1 VLCAARTP
9 RKLVRREPSS
19 PSSTSPQMAHTT
31 INTYRAEY
39 APLVVWIISGHR
51 VPGCILPLLSS
62 LLSSYLIFLLP
73 HPTSLLDTRTCRI
86 AWHLYLCFHLW
97 PLVLFVASIR
107 TGSCVLYFPTAH
119 SLHACQQGHHPI
131 LPQRAPGRL
140 PAVRVAPTA
149 SALFALWMLSP
160 RQLALLWPCLPT
172 QATAY
177 TPHAPASA
185 LAPPAPP
192 APPRLA
198 TTVTALDLLLLLL
211 LLYLVSCPQFQ
222 ILCGTKPYP
231 DLPRH
236 SNFPLSVWCRQTT
249 NPPPPAHTYYPDKVH

>member
-1 VLCAARTP
+1 MLCAAHTP

-31 INTYRAEY
+31 VNTYRAEH
-39 APLVVWIISGHR
+39 APLVVMIISGHR
-51 VPGCILPLLSS
+51 VPGCNLPLLSS
-62 LLSSYLIFLLP
+62 LLSSYLTFLLP
-73 HPTSLLDTRTCRI
+73 HSTSLLDTRTCRI

-107 TGSCVLYFPTAH
+107 TGPCVLYFPTAH

-160 RQLALLWPCLPT
+160 RRLALFWPCLPT
-172 QATAY
+172 PSYRLLHPTCSCFCSRSSRSSCSSSTCYYRYCCCTSYLARNSKFFVAPNP
-177 TPHAPASA
+177 TP
-185 LAPPAPP
+185 
-192 APPRLA
+192 
-198 TTVTALDLLLLLL
+198 
-211 LLYLVSCPQFQ
+211 
-222 ILCGTKPYP
+222 I
-231 DLPRH
+231 
-236 SNFPLSVWCRQTT
+236 CRDIQTS
-249 NPPPPAHTYYPDKVH
+249 P